1 MRSGATLFELVVV
14 LALVGA
20 LLSWGLPK
28 LAGAGDLIAVL
39 SARESLLTAL
49 RSARTWATLQG
60 GATVVLVTDS
70 ARVRIEPRGLDP
82 IVLPLGSDHG
92 VDLGTAGGGTVRLRF
107 DRMGLGRF
115 ASRSV
120 DLTRGPVSRSIT
132 ISSYG
137 RARRR

>member
-1 MRSGATLFELVVV
+1 MLVV

-20 LLSWGLPK
+20 FASWVLPRFT
-28 LAGAGDLIAVL
+28 GANDLIAVL
-39 SARESLLTAL
+39 AARESLLTTL
-49 RSARTWATLQG
+49 RSARTMATLRG

-70 ARVRIEPRGLDP
+70 ARVRIEPGGLDP
-82 IVLPLGSDHG
+82 LIFPIGSDHG
-92 VDLGTAGGGTVRLRF
+92 VALQSSGGGTIRLRF

-120 DLTRGPVSRSIT
+120 DVTRGSVSRSIS